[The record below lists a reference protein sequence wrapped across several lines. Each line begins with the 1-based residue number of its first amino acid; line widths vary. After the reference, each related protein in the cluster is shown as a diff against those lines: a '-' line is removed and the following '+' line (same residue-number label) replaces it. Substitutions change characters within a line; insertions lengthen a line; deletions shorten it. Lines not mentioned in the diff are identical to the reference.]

1 MIGSYFILN
10 KSDHFFLNI
19 PLKII
24 IFKCY
29 LKRIILKNFP
39 EIFLEQKVH
48 KKKPQLLLKFTYN
61 ETLISMVK
69 NIKSTYWS
77 KTLKSWYIEDN
88 EENLSMI
95 LNTFKNITSINK
107 DKLTKKKIFKRNL
120 TTGQKQLLNNFY
132 LYLKGK
138 RYSKST
144 IQTYTFFIADFV
156 NFHTQTPL
164 AELDKRDVELFIEKV
179 FIERNY
185 SISSQ
190 RQFISAL
197 KLFIVFYPNTKIN
210 ELVLE
215 RPKKSRKL
223 PSILSQE
230 EVLQIITATQNLK
243 HRAII
248 ALIYSCGLRIS
259 ELVNLKLADFY
270 IERKQL
276 IVKNGKGRKDRYVSL
291 ADSFLPLLSNYY
303 HSYKPKLFFVEGQ
316 KGGKYSAESVRQFL
330 KKSSLKSGITKNVT
344 PHTLRH
350 SYATHL
356 LENGVDIRYIQSLLG
371 HSKPETTMIYTH
383 VKRKDLMEIQNPL
396 DIALKKINKP
406 DNNNEKLVLSGN
418 I

>member
-1 MIGSYFILN
+1 MKKNLEKLPTI
-10 KSDHFFLNI
+10 
-19 PLKII
+19 
-24 IFKCY
+24 Y
-29 LKRIILKNFP
+29 LEYKKHRKN
-39 EIFLEQKVH
+39 EQLIVR
-48 KKKPQLLLKFTYN
+48 FTYN
-61 ETLISMVK
+61 KKLIALVRSVK
-69 NIKSTYWS
+69 DTYWS
-77 KTLKSWYIEDN
+77 QTLSAWYLKKTK
-88 EENLSMI
+88 ENLQTI
-95 LNTFKNITSINK
+95 LSLFNGITDVDSSKISNK
-107 DKLTKKKIFKRNL
+107 VLFKRNL
-120 TTGQKQLLNNFY
+120 TEDQKILLNNFY
-132 LYLKGK
+132 LFLKGK
-138 RYSKST
+138 RYSPST
-144 IQTYTFFIADFV
+144 IQTYTFFVADFV
-156 NFHTQTPL
+156 NFHTKTPL
-164 AELDKRDVELFIEKV
+164 EELTNRSVELFIEKV

-197 KLFIVFYPNTKIN
+197 KIFIIFYPQTKIN
-210 ELVLE
+210 DLVLE

-223 PSILSQE
+223 PNVISQE
-230 EVLQIITATQNLK
+230 EVLNIIGCTQNLK

-259 ELVNLKLADFY
+259 ELINLELIDFH

-303 HSYKPKLFFVEGQ
+303 YSYKPSTYFVEGQ
-316 KGGKYSAESVRQFL
+316 KGGKYSSESVRQFL
-330 KKSSLKSGITKNVT
+330 RKSCKKAQIKKIVT

-371 HSKPETTMIYTH
+371 HAKPETTMIYTH

-396 DIALKKINKP
+396 DIALQKLNKL
-406 DNNNEKLVLSGN
+406 DNEKGNVLLSRN